1 MKLQYQGSSS
11 SLYASRTWRHKSDVL
26 TNSGGRALI
35 KPLWCKDRSEYTQ
48 STQTFKHTGWISA
61 TGAGPRVCI
70 RHPDWALMISESW
83 KASGSLTQRR
93 YCASGS
99 GGRWRKS
106 FVIDCGRAASNF
118 PPHVQSQTHQ
128 AAEQRQGFI
137 NGLQRDVRRL
147 LVWLVIKH
155 IGQLVECMAGFS
167 LPSFWAPTII
177 YYQN

>member
-83 KASGSLTQRR
+83 KGEWEFDSASLLCQRLRRKMKKILCDWLWKGGLKLPSTCTKSNTSGS
-93 YCASGS
+93 
-99 GGRWRKS
+99 
-106 FVIDCGRAASNF
+106 RAAEG
-118 PPHVQSQTHQ
+118 
-128 AAEQRQGFI
+128 AEQGFI
-137 NGLQRDVRRL
+137 NGLQRDVRR
-147 LVWLVIKH
+147 
-155 IGQLVECMAGFS
+155 
-167 LPSFWAPTII
+167 
-177 YYQN
+177 

>member
-70 RHPDWALMISESW
+70 RHPDWALMISASW

-128 AAEQRQGFI
+128 AAEQRR
-137 NGLQRDVRRL
+137 GLSRGLSMVYRRTSG
-147 LVWLVIKH
+147 VYWSDW
-155 IGQLVECMAGFS
+155 S
-167 LPSFWAPTII
+167 LNI
-177 YYQN
+177 